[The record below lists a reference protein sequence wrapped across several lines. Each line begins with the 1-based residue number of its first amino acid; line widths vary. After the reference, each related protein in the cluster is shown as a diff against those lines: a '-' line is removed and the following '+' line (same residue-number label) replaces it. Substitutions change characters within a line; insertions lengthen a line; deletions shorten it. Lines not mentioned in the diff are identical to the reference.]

1 LLFPSISAQN
11 DFSVLDPA
19 FPIHSP
25 MDAVLAAIAGA
36 AFTAF
41 SCQTLGLCI
50 VRKLAMPISRL
61 EEYLFAFFAGAATF
75 SLLIFTLLVVHA
87 GYTVA
92 VVATGLG
99 CIALWVFRFRGKQ
112 AYTPMPGRVPKL
124 WLLFALA
131 LCARFTL
138 LYLSRAI
145 GPEYSPDGSTY
156 HLALV
161 YEYFRKAHFPVITT
175 NMYASFPAGLEMLFF
190 AAFSIGRHS
199 AAAPVHL
206 CFLFAEAAALVLF
219 GLRFQAAK
227 AAVGAMALFYMMPI
241 VGYDASVAYNDVA
254 LSAAGFAMFYALQL
268 WSAQKDNN
276 RLLILAGLFAGFAG
290 AIKYTGFF
298 APLFAIGYVLYAGRR
313 RPEGWKVRLALVSLP
328 AVLLIAPWLVKNT
341 VEVHNPVSPF
351 ANRLFPNPYVHI
363 SFEEEYRANL
373 AHYNQT
379 DRTEIPLE
387 VAFNGAKLQGLIGP
401 VFLLLPL
408 ALFALTSPLGRR
420 LLFAGLFF
428 LLPYFGN
435 IGTRFLIPAM
445 PFLALALCMVLESW
459 RACLLPVVV
468 LQFLVSWPGITKIY
482 APLAMGLDVPHWDES
497 LREVSEEWTLR
508 HRLPGFAMAE
518 YIDTHLPL
526 SARLL
531 EFGGLPGSY
540 MRQQVDDFYEGAQ
553 NQKASHLLWMGAY
566 PETRPTERHTFQF
579 SVHQLQ
585 CVRIEQTANDKR
597 EVWQVA
603 EIRFFLNGQ
612 EVVADSK
619 WKLSSKPNPGDVRL
633 VFDGN
638 PATMW
643 QSWEGLRR
651 GMYLEARFQKPISI
665 DRVEVDSPADQD
677 NVRMIVRGEAAG
689 KGTMT
694 LADESATE
702 HVASPP
708 DFRKKATSALRH
720 MGYTHVVLRSN
731 QFCYPQVHSDPRGW
745 GMTLV
750 AERGEYALFA
760 LDKPSPR

>member
-1 LLFPSISAQN
+1 
-11 DFSVLDPA
+11 
-19 FPIHSP
+19 
-25 MDAVLAAIAGA
+25 MDAVLAAVVGA

-50 VRKLAMPISRL
+50 VRKLAIPVSRL

-87 GYTVA
+87 GYALA

-112 AYTPMPGRVPKL
+112 AYTAMPCRVPKL
-124 WLLFALA
+124 WFVLVLA
-131 LCARFTL
+131 LCARFTF

-145 GPEYSPDGSTY
+145 GPEYSSDGSTY

-199 AAAPVHL
+199 AATLVHL
-206 CFLFAEAAALVLF
+206 CFLFAEAAALVIF

-227 AAVGAMALFYMMPI
+227 AAIGAMALFYMTPI
-241 VGYDASVAYNDVA
+241 VGFDASVAYNDVA
-254 LSAAGFAMFYALQL
+254 LSAAGFVMFYALQL

-298 APLFAIGYVLYAGRR
+298 APLFAIAYVLCAGRR
-313 RPEGWKVRLALVSLP
+313 HPEKWKARLVMVTMP

-351 ANRLFPNPYVHI
+351 ANRLFPNPYTHI
-363 SFEEEYRANL
+363 SFEEGYRARM
-373 AHYNQT
+373 AHYNQMS
-379 DRTEIPLE
+379 RAGIPRE
-387 VAFNGAKLQGLIGP
+387 VAFNGAQLQGIIGP
-401 VFLLLPL
+401 IFLLLPL
-408 ALFALTSPLGRR
+408 AFFALTSPLGRR
-420 LLFAGLFF
+420 LLIVGLFF

-459 RACLLPVVV
+459 RACLLPVVL
-468 LQFLVSWPGITKIY
+468 LQFLVSWPQITQIY
-482 APLAMGLDVPHWDES
+482 APLAMGLDLPRWDES
-497 LREVSEEWTLR
+497 LREASEEWTLR
-508 HRLPGFAMAE
+508 RRLPGFAMAQ
-518 YIDTHLPL
+518 YIDKHLPL

-540 MRQQVDDFYEGAQ
+540 MRQQIDDFYEGAQ

-566 PETRPTERHTFQF
+566 PETRPTERHIFQF
-579 SVHQLQ
+579 SPRQLQ
-585 CVRIEQTANDKR
+585 CVRIEQAGKDKQ
-597 EVWQVA
+597 ELWKVA
-603 EIRFFLNGQ
+603 EVRFFLNGH
-612 EVVADSK
+612 EVVADPE
-619 WKLSSKPNPGDVRL
+619 WKLSSKPNPWDVRL
-633 VFDGN
+633 AFDGN
-638 PATMW
+638 PVTMW
-643 QSWEGLRR
+643 QSWEGLWP

-665 DRVEVDSPADQD
+665 DRVELDSPPDQSK
-677 NVRMIVRGEAAG
+677 VRMIVKGEAAG
-689 KGTMT
+689 QGTMT
-694 LADESATE
+694 LADASATE
-702 HVASPP
+702 HLASPP
-708 DFRKKATSALRH
+708 DFRKKVTAALRS
-720 MGYTHVVLRSN
+720 MGYTYIALGSN
-731 QFCYPQVHSDPRGW
+731 QFCYRQLYSDPGGW

-750 AERGEYALFA
+750 AERGQYALFA
-760 LDKPSPR
+760 LDEKSPR